1 MDGGTSLGR
10 NEQQWA
16 LAGKF
21 SQFLESTIYPVRF
34 KGWQRERIN
43 DAARQRTHGDMR
55 FWCQGGEAFVDE
67 KAFSSVWDC
76 CLVELV
82 QDLRTQDMG
91 WFYDLTACTHLMLGY
106 YQERTEA
113 EPAPTSASRGRT
125 PAMTGI
131 HPRTCRRRVLR
142 TLRFY

>member
-76 CLVELV
+76 CLVKLV
-82 QDLRTQDMG
+82 QDVRTQDMG
-91 WFYDLTACTHLMLGY
+91 WFYDLTACTHYDTWLLS
-106 YQERTEA
+106 RTNRSRA
-113 EPAPTSASRGRT
+113 GPHLSVPWQDASDDW
-125 PAMTGI
+125 
-131 HPRTCRRRVLR
+131 HPSSNLSSSGLR